1 MRKKL
6 GKFQKSEVEFFL
18 IGRSVLLCAI
28 CQIISV
34 ILIFCENIVYEE
46 NLAVPQIDW
55 TFGHIIVVY
64 SSRK

>member
-46 NLAVPQIDW
+46 IGNEFFDSDRVQIKFLS
-55 TFGHIIVVY
+55 TVVID
-64 SSRK
+64 

>member
-46 NLAVPQIDW
+46 IQNGAQIKFLS
-55 TFGHIIVVY
+55 TVVIN
-64 SSRK
+64 